1 MSSIE
6 KAIERLAKS
15 KAAGADKP
23 DRTKPVQKDADT
35 TVSRKEHASDQRE
48 VRSPAPPE
56 VKTPASREVRTPQ
69 TAVSKATAPESV
81 AKDSSQNKKITLDYK
96 ALSAMGYVVPDSEN
110 KQLAEEYRIIKRP
123 VVRNAF
129 GKGAAPI
136 EHGNLVSIAS
146 SLPSEGKTFTALNL
160 GLSIASEMDATVL
173 LIDGDVLKAS
183 LSKLIGVEANR
194 GLIDLLEDPTCTVSD
209 VIIDTQN
216 PKLKVIPAGTSST
229 QSTELLASQAM
240 ERLLAELA
248 ERYRDRIIL
257 FDSPPI
263 LATSEASVLNHLM
276 GQVLLVVEAGNTPVD
291 AVKDSVG
298 RLDTDKAIGLILNK
312 SRDSKTG
319 GYLGS
324 YY

>member
-6 KAIERLAKS
+6 KAIERLAKT
-15 KAAGADKP
+15 KATNLKKP
-23 DRTKPVQKDADT
+23 DSAQPSPSDNPEESRPRSSIDSYEVEARQPPQEQKPP
-35 TVSRKEHASDQRE
+35 VS
-48 VRSPAPPE
+48 PPE
-56 VKTPASREVRTPQ
+56 ASPR
-69 TAVSKATAPESV
+69 KAKPN
-81 AKDSSQNKKITLDYK
+81 QKITLDYK
-96 ALSAMGYVVPDSEN
+96 ALAALGYAVPDSES

-123 VVRNAF
+123 VVMNAF

-136 EHGNLVSIAS
+136 EHGNLISIAS

-160 GLSIASEMDATVL
+160 GMSIASEMDATVL
-173 LIDGDVLKAS
+173 LIDGDVIKAS
-183 LSKLIGVEANR
+183 LTKLIGADSNR
-194 GLIDLLEDPTCTVSD
+194 GLIDLLEDTECKVND
-209 VIIDTQN
+209 VILDTQN
-216 PKLKVIPAGTSST
+216 PKLKIIPAGTRSA

-276 GQVLLVVEAGNTPVD
+276 GQVLLVVEAGGTPVD
-291 AVKDSVG
+291 AVKDAIS
-298 RLDTDKAIGLILNK
+298 RLDTDKAVGLVLNK
-312 SRDSKTG
+312 SRNSKAG

>member
-15 KAAGADKP
+15 KAANAKQTDNAKVDGADKAEP
-23 DRTKPVQKDADT
+23 PYR
-35 TVSRKEHASDQRE
+35 
-48 VRSPAPPE
+48 RSTLEAQIAE
-56 VKTPASREVRTPQ
+56 RAEQQEGKSAKS
-69 TAVSKATAPESV
+69 TAPER
-81 AKDSSQNKKITLDYK
+81 KPNLKIMLDYT
-96 ALSAMGYVVPDSEN
+96 ALSALGYVVPDSES

-123 VVRNAF
+123 VVMNAF

-136 EHGNLVSIAS
+136 KHGNLISIAS

-173 LIDGDVLKAS
+173 LIDGDVIKAS
-183 LSKLIGVEANR
+183 LSKLIGADSNR
-194 GLIDLLEDPTCTVSD
+194 GLIDLLEDPECSVND
-209 VIIDTQN
+209 VILDTQN
-216 PKLKVIPAGTSST
+216 PKLKIIPAGTRSAK
-229 QSTELLASQAM
+229 STELLASQAM
-240 ERLLAELA
+240 EKLLSELA
-248 ERYRDRIIL
+248 ERYRDRIVL

-276 GQVLLVVEAGNTPVD
+276 GQVLLVVEAGNTPVE
-291 AVKDSVG
+291 AVKEAVG
-298 RLDTDKAIGLILNK
+298 RLDTDKAVGLILNK
-312 SRDSKTG
+312 SRDSKAG

>member
-15 KAAGADKP
+15 KAANAKQSDSVKTGDAAKAESP
-23 DRTKPVQKDADT
+23 LRRSTLESHVAGRTEQQKD
-35 TVSRKEHASDQRE
+35 VS
-48 VRSPAPPE
+48 
-56 VKTPASREVRTPQ
+56 
-69 TAVSKATAPESV
+69 
-81 AKDSSQNKKITLDYK
+81 AKSEAAKQKPNHKIMLDYT
-96 ALSAMGYVVPDSEN
+96 ALSALGYAVPDAES

-123 VVRNAF
+123 VVMNAF

-136 EHGNLVSIAS
+136 KHGNLISVAS
-146 SLPSEGKTFTALNL
+146 SLSSEGKTFTALNL

-173 LIDGDVLKAS
+173 LIDGDVIKAS
-183 LSKLIGVEANR
+183 LSKLIGADSNR
-194 GLIDLLEDPTCTVSD
+194 GLIDLLEDPECTVND
-209 VIIDTQN
+209 VILDTQN
-216 PKLKVIPAGTSST
+216 PKLKIIPAGTRSAK
-229 QSTELLASQAM
+229 STELLASQAM
-240 ERLLAELA
+240 ERLLSEFA
-248 ERYRDRIIL
+248 ERYRDRIVL

-291 AVKDSVG
+291 AVKEAVG
-298 RLDTDKAIGLILNK
+298 RLDTDKAVGLVLNK
-312 SRDSKTG
+312 SRDSKAG

>member
-15 KAAGADKP
+15 KVANAEKAKAPKPERTEPEATAGAQVK
-23 DRTKPVQKDADT
+23 
-35 TVSRKEHASDQRE
+35 ASAVE
-48 VRSPAPPE
+48 KAFTSPAQAE
-56 VKTPASREVRTPQ
+56 
-69 TAVSKATAPESV
+69 VSKPAAPESV
-81 AKDSSQNKKITLDYK
+81 EKAKNPNKKIILDYT
-96 ALSAMGYVVPDSEN
+96 ALSAMGYVVPDSDS

-146 SLPSEGKTFTALNL
+146 SLPSEGKTFTAFNL
-160 GLSIASEMDATVL
+160 GMSIASEMDATVL

-183 LSKLIGVEANR
+183 LSKLIGAEANR
-194 GLIDLLEDPTCTVSD
+194 GLIDLLEDPSCSVSD
-209 VIIDTQN
+209 VILDTQN
-216 PKLKVIPAGTSST
+216 PKLKIIPAGTSST
-229 QSTELLASQAM
+229 KSTELLASEAM
-240 ERLLAELA
+240 ERLLCELA
-248 ERYRDRIIL
+248 ERYKDRIIL

-276 GQVLLVVEAGNTPVD
+276 GQVLLVVEAGGTPVD
-291 AVKDSVG
+291 AVHDSIG
-298 RLDTDKAIGLILNK
+298 RLDTDKAVGLILNK

>member
-15 KAAGADKP
+15 KASNAKKAES
-23 DRTKPVQKDADT
+23 QK
-35 TVSRKEHASDQRE
+35 
-48 VRSPAPPE
+48 PAPKETAAAVVAEPIDTPTLEAAAQRKVFQPE
-56 VKTPASREVRTPQ
+56 PPA
-69 TAVSKATAPESV
+69 AAPVE
-81 AKDSSQNKKITLDYK
+81 KKPNQKITLDYDV
-96 ALSAMGYVVPDSEN
+96 LSSLGYVVPDSES

-123 VVRNAF
+123 VVMNAF
-129 GKGAAPI
+129 GKGAAPLK
-136 EHGNLVSIAS
+136 HGNLVSIAS

-183 LSKLIGVEANR
+183 LSKLIGVDANR
-194 GLIDLLEDPTCTVSD
+194 GLIDLLEDPGCKVND
-209 VIIDTQN
+209 VILDTQN
-216 PKLKVIPAGTSST
+216 PKLKIIPAGTRSAK
-229 QSTELLASQAM
+229 STELLASQAM

-248 ERYRDRIIL
+248 ERYQDRIIL

-263 LATSEASVLNHLM
+263 LPTSEASVLNHLM
-276 GQVLLVVEAGNTPVD
+276 GQVLLVVEAGNTPVN
-291 AVKDSVG
+291 AVQDSVA
-298 RLDTDKAIGLILNK
+298 RLDRDKAIGLILNK
-312 SRDSKTG
+312 SRDSSVG

>member
-6 KAIERLAKS
+6 KAIERLAKT
-15 KAAGADKP
+15 KATNLKKP
-23 DRTKPVQKDADT
+23 DSAKPSPSDNLEE
-35 TVSRKEHASDQRE
+35 SRSRSSIDSYE
-48 VRSPAPPE
+48 VEARQPPQEQAPPVSPPE
-56 VKTPASREVRTPQ
+56 ASPRKGKPNQ
-69 TAVSKATAPESV
+69 
-81 AKDSSQNKKITLDYK
+81 KITLDYK
-96 ALSAMGYVVPDSEN
+96 ALAALGYAVPDSES

-123 VVRNAF
+123 VVMNAF

-136 EHGNLVSIAS
+136 EHGNLISIAS

-160 GLSIASEMDATVL
+160 GMSIASEMDATVL
-173 LIDGDVLKAS
+173 LIDGDVIKAS
-183 LSKLIGVEANR
+183 LTKLIGADSNR
-194 GLIDLLEDPTCTVSD
+194 GLIDLLEDTECKVND
-209 VIIDTQN
+209 VILDTQN
-216 PKLKVIPAGTSST
+216 PKLKIIPAGTRSA

-276 GQVLLVVEAGNTPVD
+276 GQVLLVVEAGGTPVD
-291 AVKDSVG
+291 AVKDAIS
-298 RLDTDKAIGLILNK
+298 RLDTDKAVGLVLNK
-312 SRDSKTG
+312 SRNSKAG

>member
-15 KAAGADKP
+15 KATNLKKP
-23 DRTKPVQKDADT
+23 DGVKRESESVIEKSAPKVPTSTQTESSKPVTPAT
-35 TVSRKEHASDQRE
+35 AAEHARPNQ
-48 VRSPAPPE
+48 
-56 VKTPASREVRTPQ
+56 
-69 TAVSKATAPESV
+69 
-81 AKDSSQNKKITLDYK
+81 KIILDYD
-96 ALSAMGYVVPDSEN
+96 ALSALGYVVPDSDS

-183 LSKLIGVEANR
+183 LSKLIDAQANR
-194 GLIDLLEDPTCTVSD
+194 GLIDLLEDPACTVSD
-209 VIIDTQN
+209 VILDTQN
-216 PKLKVIPAGTSST
+216 PKLKIIPAGTSST
-229 QSTELLASQAM
+229 KSTELLASQAM
-240 ERLLAELA
+240 ERLLSELA
-248 ERYRDRIIL
+248 ERYKDRIII

-276 GQVLLVVEAGNTPVD
+276 GQVLLVVEAGSTPVD
-291 AVKDSVG
+291 AVKDSIG
-298 RLDTDKAIGLILNK
+298 RLDTDKAVGLILNK
-312 SRDSKTG
+312 SRDSKSG

>member
-6 KAIERLAKS
+6 KAIERLAK
-15 KAAGADKP
+15 
-23 DRTKPVQKDADT
+23 T
-35 TVSRKEHASDQRE
+35 
-48 VRSPAPPE
+48 
-56 VKTPASREVRTPQ
+56 
-69 TAVSKATAPESV
+69 KATNLKKADSAKPSSSDNPDESRNPRSSVDSYAVEARQPPPVSHPEASPQ
-81 AKDSSQNKKITLDYK
+81 KGKPNQKITLDYK
-96 ALSAMGYVVPDSEN
+96 ALAELGYAVPDSES

-123 VVRNAF
+123 VVMNAF

-136 EHGNLVSIAS
+136 EHGNLISIAS

-160 GLSIASEMDATVL
+160 GMSIASEMDATVL
-173 LIDGDVLKAS
+173 LIDGDVIKAS
-183 LSKLIGVEANR
+183 LTKLIGADSNR
-194 GLIDLLEDPTCTVSD
+194 GLIDLLEDPQCKVND
-209 VIIDTQN
+209 VILDTQN
-216 PKLKVIPAGTSST
+216 PKLKIIPAGTRSA

-248 ERYRDRIIL
+248 ERYMDRIIL

-276 GQVLLVVEAGNTPVD
+276 GQVLLVVEAGGTPVD
-291 AVKDSVG
+291 AVKDAIS
-298 RLDTDKAIGLILNK
+298 RLDTDKAVGLVLNK
-312 SRDSKTG
+312 SRNSKAG

>member
-6 KAIERLAKS
+6 KAIERLAKT
-15 KAAGADKP
+15 KATNLKKADSAKP
-23 DRTKPVQKDADT
+23 SPNDNLEESRPPSSIDSYAVEARQTPQEQEPPV
-35 TVSRKEHASDQRE
+35 S
-48 VRSPAPPE
+48 PPE
-56 VKTPASREVRTPQ
+56 ASPQ
-69 TAVSKATAPESV
+69 KGKPN
-81 AKDSSQNKKITLDYK
+81 QKITLDYK
-96 ALSAMGYVVPDSEN
+96 ALAALGYVVPDSES

-123 VVRNAF
+123 VVMNAF

-136 EHGNLVSIAS
+136 KHGNLISIAS

-160 GLSIASEMDATVL
+160 GMSIASEMDATVL
-173 LIDGDVLKAS
+173 LIDGDVIKAS
-183 LSKLIGVEANR
+183 LTKLIGADSNR
-194 GLIDLLEDPTCTVSD
+194 GLIDLLEDPECKVND
-209 VIIDTQN
+209 VILDTQN
-216 PKLKVIPAGTSST
+216 PKLKIIPAGTRSA

-240 ERLLAELA
+240 ERLLSELA

-276 GQVLLVVEAGNTPVD
+276 GQVLLVVEAGGTPVD
-291 AVKDSVG
+291 AVKDAIS
-298 RLDTDKAIGLILNK
+298 RLDTDKAVGLVLNK
-312 SRDSKTG
+312 SRNSKAG

>member
-6 KAIERLAKS
+6 KAIERLAKT
-15 KAAGADKP
+15 KATNLKKP
-23 DRTKPVQKDADT
+23 DSAKPSPSDNAEESRPRSSIDSYEVEARQPPQKQEPP
-35 TVSRKEHASDQRE
+35 VS
-48 VRSPAPPE
+48 PPE
-56 VKTPASREVRTPQ
+56 ASPR
-69 TAVSKATAPESV
+69 KAKPN
-81 AKDSSQNKKITLDYK
+81 QKITLDYK
-96 ALSAMGYVVPDSEN
+96 ALAALGYAVPDSES

-123 VVRNAF
+123 VVMNAF

-136 EHGNLVSIAS
+136 EHGNLISIAS

-160 GLSIASEMDATVL
+160 GMSIASEMDATVL
-173 LIDGDVLKAS
+173 LIDGDVIKAS
-183 LSKLIGVEANR
+183 LTKLIGADSNR
-194 GLIDLLEDPTCTVSD
+194 GLIDLLEDAECKVND
-209 VIIDTQN
+209 VILDTQN
-216 PKLKVIPAGTSST
+216 PKLKIIPAGTRSA

-276 GQVLLVVEAGNTPVD
+276 GQVLLVVEAGGTPVD
-291 AVKDSVG
+291 AVKDAIS
-298 RLDTDKAIGLILNK
+298 RLDTDKAVGLVLNK
-312 SRDSKTG
+312 SRNSKAG